1 VALVTISREHQVA
14 ETCVALTDSV
24 LSDHD
29 ALDRLTMLVEGTV
42 VLLDVTVAAAVVL
55 LEDGPDVPDTS
66 DEQVSAETTPPRFRR
81 LEVFAVAIGHEPGE
95 DGVHIGQSVTVEDAV
110 PELLGGPPGLG
121 AAAGSKFAGAH
132 SLPMRWRDRTLGVL
146 TLLHSAPGTVLPEV
160 EVRLA
165 QSLADA
171 ATIGLLHERAV
182 RDPRT
187 VAEHLRQAMDRVRI
201 EQAEGIL
208 AQQGNLSPAE
218 ALSVLR
224 HHSRIHK
231 VPLSDVADGVVTGRL
246 DLS

>member
-1 VALVTISREHQVA
+1 VSVNREHQVA

-29 ALDRLTMLVEGTV
+29 ALDRMTMLVEGAV
-42 VLLDVTVAAAVVL
+42 ILLDVTVAAAVVL

-81 LEVFAVAIGHEPGE
+81 LEVFAVAIGHAPGE

-110 PELLGGPPGLG
+110 PELLGGSPGLG
-121 AAAGSKFAGAH
+121 AAAGSQFAGAH

-146 TLLHSAPGTVLPEV
+146 TLLHSAPGSVLPEV

-187 VAEHLRQAMDRVRI
+187 VAEHLRQAMAHRVRI
-201 EQAEGIL
+201 EQAEGVL

-224 HHSRIHK
+224 HYSRVHK
-231 VPLSDVADGVVTGRL
+231 VPLSDVADGVVAGRL